1 MSKQH
6 EITERI
12 PLLKEDGTI
21 TEEGWAKHLL
31 WDYDRKRIHA
41 SWLRIKEWDYY
52 YIIDPQRKYGLTVT
66 MSDLG
71 YAGLMAVC
79 WLDFKRKEYAQTDTI
94 TLLPR
99 GKIGFPLNS
108 NHGIIKYRDKKMTL
122 KFNYSMPKRHLTID
136 VPEFEWKGETLN
148 LTANLAIH
156 QDPELESMVIA
167 TSWKENRKAFYYNQ
181 KINCMPA
188 KGHVKLGEKRFEF
201 SPDTAMAGLDWGRG
215 RWTYKNRW
223 YWGSASGYLNDKTFG
238 WNIGY
243 GFTDRT
249 PASENMVFYEGKA
262 HKLDEVTFEFNEEDY
277 KEPWKF
283 TSNDGRFE
291 MKFEPIIDRYSM
303 FNVGIIK
310 SEQHQVFG
318 YFNGTVSLDDG
329 KTLQVKNFLGFAE
342 DVYNKW

>member
-12 PLLKEDGTI
+12 PLLKDNGTI

-31 WDYDRKRIHA
+31 WDYDRKKIQA

-52 YIIDPQRKYGLTVT
+52 YIIDHQRKYGLTVT

-79 WLDFKRKEYAQTDTI
+79 WLDFKRKEYAQTDTLA
-94 TLLPR
+94 LLPR
-99 GKIGFPLNS
+99 GKIGFPPNS
-108 NHGIIKYRDKKMTL
+108 NHGIIKYRDRKMRL

-136 VPEFEWKGETLN
+136 VPEFEWKGEKIN
-148 LTANLAIH
+148 LMANLSLH
-156 QDPELESMVIA
+156 QNPELESMVIA
-167 TSWKENRKAFYYNQ
+167 TSWEENRKAFYYNQ

-188 KGHVKLGEKRFEF
+188 KGHVKLGDKRFEF
-201 SPDTAMAGLDWGRG
+201 SPDNAMGGLDWGRG

-223 YWGSASGYLNDKTFG
+223 YWGSASGHLNGKSIG

-249 PASENMVFYEGKA
+249 PASENMIFYEGKA
-262 HKLDEVTFEFNEEDY
+262 HKLDEVTFEFNEENY
-277 KEPWKF
+277 KDPWKF

-291 MKFEPIIDRYSM
+291 MKFEPIIDRYSI